1 MEWEE
6 WCQRYPA
13 KVVDQAPVNFEA
25 FFESQARAESHK
37 DYCEVRDE
45 MAYEVVAWNGRF
57 WVVKK

>member
-13 KVVDQAPVNFEA
+13 KIVDKAPTDFEA
-25 FFESQARAESHK
+25 FFETQAKAELHK
-37 DYCEVRDE
+37 DYCETRDE
-45 MAYEVVAWNGRF
+45 LSYEVVVWGKRF